1 MASEWIQ
8 FVKMFARKNGL
19 TYKEALIIAAPYYRQ
34 YKGRTARRPSRGGYG
49 SRNRSVQYY

>member
-8 FVKMFARKNGL
+8 FVKMFAGKNGL

-34 YKGRTARRPSRGGYG
+34 YKGRTA
-49 SRNRSVQYY
+49 QKTI